1 MMSHNVT
8 CSSDFLAG
16 ATGSCESE
24 PGLWKYPRSHRDTQH
39 LCTSARTQW
48 VVGGFF
54 WTVSGGHRGAG
65 VTKNFAGL
73 VEL

>member
-1 MMSHNVT
+1 MSHNVT

-54 WTVSGGHRGAG
+54 GRWVEVIGRRESQRTLPDWL
-65 VTKNFAGL
+65 NF
-73 VEL
+73 

>member
-1 MMSHNVT
+1 MSHNVT

-48 VVGGFF
+48 VVGGFC
-54 WTVSGGHRGAG
+54 WAVGGGHWEAG